1 MARTAPV
8 PPSAALHAEAVAEL
22 SRGVPDAA
30 ARISAHA
37 ADVADAAAVTAAVKA
52 AAAAHGGR
60 IDVVI
65 NSAGISGPRVFDD
78 VGADEF
84 EATYRINVVGSRNA
98 TFAALPFM
106 RGAAGGRVVL
116 VSSQAG
122 QTGIFGYTAYSVRGA
137 RDVGCG
143 EAHRRRRLFNVEG
156 CARGRPLTSSS
167 PVLPRH

>member
-1 MARTAPV
+1 MLRASLRSVPRRLASRAPTALV
-8 PPSAALHAEAVAEL
+8 LHADPRLGPAAAVAEL
-22 SRGVPDAA
+22 SVDVPDAGS
-30 ARISAHA
+30 RISVHA
-37 ADVADAAAVTAAVKA
+37 ADVADDAAVSAAVKA

-65 NSAGISGPRVFDD
+65 NSAGVSGPRVFDE

-106 RGAAGGRVVL
+106 RGAAGGRVVF

-122 QTGIFGYTAYSVRGA
+122 QAGVYGFTAYSVRAAVA
-137 RDVGCG
+137 RRVTACK
-143 EAHRRRRLFNVEG
+143 
-156 CARGRPLTSSS
+156 C
-167 PVLPRH
+167 